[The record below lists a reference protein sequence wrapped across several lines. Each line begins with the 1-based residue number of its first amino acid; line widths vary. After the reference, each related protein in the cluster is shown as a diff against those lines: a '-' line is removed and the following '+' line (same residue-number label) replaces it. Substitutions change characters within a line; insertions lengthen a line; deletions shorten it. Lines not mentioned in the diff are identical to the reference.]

1 MHVAN
6 ALWLGCA
13 GQAPPPPQQL
23 LRPTMPRQPPRP
35 LPPAAVQL
43 PQPPLRPTTL
53 PRPLLPL
60 LRADRARLV
69 VRRRPQPRLP
79 QPVSQTEL
87 AAQRL
92 LLLLLPVPAA
102 TAPRLLPPL
111 LPAATPRAATAAR
124 HEAAGAVNHTTV
136 TEHASS

>member
-6 ALWLGCA
+6 TLWLGCA

-35 LPPAAVQL
+35 LPSAAVQL

-79 QPVSQTEL
+79 QPVAQTEL

-92 LLLLLPVPAA
+92 LLLLPLPAA

-111 LPAATPRAATAAR
+111 LPAATPRAATTAR
-124 HEAAGAVNHTTV
+124 HDAAGVVNHTTV
-136 TEHASS
+136 IEHASR